1 MNRARVI
8 GRATATIKHASLEG
22 WRMLIVQPLL
32 TSGAPDGD
40 PLIAVD
46 NLGSRVGSDVII
58 TSDGSSVREMM
69 GSDNTPVR
77 WAVIGQPD
85 TDMRSLD
92 S

>member
-8 GRATATIKHASLEG
+8 GRTTATVKHPSLNG

-32 TSGAPDGD
+32 TNGAPDGD
-40 PLIAVD
+40 PLIAID
-46 NLGSRVGSDVII
+46 NLGSSIGSDVII
-58 TSDGSSVREMM
+58 TSDGGSVREMM

-85 TDMRSLD
+85 TLD